1 MGLKIRV
8 VKNGFSFYGEYKL
21 GQRGVVYE
29 KIEARNKRQAKKLY
43 AARLK
48 QLRAPDPARKTAEK
62 TKPNANYRGIP
73 SRTIL
78 ALNVLRLRKAADMSQ
93 ESLPASAKIDRT
105 YISQIE
111 RGNRNVSIDVVDA
124 LARSLGAR
132 TPDLLSSEKD
142 FS

>member
-43 AARLK
+43 TARLK
-48 QLRAPDPARKTAEK
+48 ELRAADPARKAAEN
-62 TKPNANYRGIP
+62 TKPNARGIP

-78 ALNVLRLRKAADMSQ
+78 ALNVVRLRKAADMSQ
-93 ESLPASAKIDRT
+93 ESLAASAKIDRT